1 MKFWVV
7 CGLLGM
13 LVLATRA
20 FADDPAPKPQG
31 EDTALDRFF
40 RGFLEQ
46 TFRAQPVVATQLG
59 EHKYD
64 DQLDDISPAAREAN
78 IARVRKALAD
88 LPKQVNREKL
98 SRDGRIDYDI
108 LAHHL
113 RREIWLDEHFHPFA
127 DDPRTYGTYLTDCV
141 YAILTQST
149 LPRETNLKNVIARM
163 EKIPS
168 VVEVAR
174 ITIGNPPRIKTETAI
189 RQAEGAINFYKTEIF
204 TLAGQPPGQGELAE
218 KASKIVQALDRHV
231 EFLKNTVLPRSTE
244 NWRIGPELFAQK
256 LDYELDA
263 GLSAAEVLAEA
274 EAEALRVESE
284 MAVVARV
291 LWSEMFPGKPVPTD
305 DPAGRRAMT
314 AAVLGQIA
322 LDHGTPE
329 SLVSDAR
336 ATVAEIKQFIA
347 ARDIL
352 TLPDPDRC
360 RILEMPEFKR
370 GVSVAYLESAPP
382 LDPQGASEYAISPPP
397 ADWDAA
403 KVESYLGEYN
413 RAMLKIL
420 TIHEAYPGHY
430 VQLEYANRCPSLIR
444 KVLSSGTFAE
454 GWAVYTERMMLDQG
468 FGGSDLRLRLQQM
481 KFYLRAVVNAIL
493 DHKMHAGSMT
503 DAQAMDLLVGRAF
516 QTEGEALGK
525 IVRSKLSSC
534 QLSTYFVGRVAF
546 HRLRQNVQKSQG
558 ETFSLGR
565 YHEAVLSHGT
575 LPVKFLPE
583 LLGQETK

>member
-1 MKFWVV
+1 MKILVA
-7 CGLLGM
+7 CSLLGV
-13 LVLATRA
+13 LVLATRSLA
-20 FADDPAPKPQG
+20 ADDAPRPRG
-31 EDTALDRFF
+31 EDAKLDRVF
-40 RGFLEQ
+40 RDFLEA
-46 TFRAQPVVATQLG
+46 TFRAQPVLATQLG

-64 DQLDDISPAAREAN
+64 DQLDDLSPAARAAN
-78 IARVRKALAD
+78 IERVRQTLAD
-88 LPKQVNREKL
+88 LPKTIDREEL
-98 SRDGRIDYDI
+98 SRDGQIDYDI
-108 LAHHL
+108 FRHSLE
-113 RREIWLDEHFHPFA
+113 REIWLDENFHPFV

-149 LPRETNLKNVIARM
+149 LPRDVNLKNVIARM

-174 ITIGNPPRIKTETAI
+174 TTIGNPPKIKTETAI
-189 RQAEGAINFYKTEIF
+189 RQTEGAINFYKTEIF
-204 TLAGQPPGQGELAE
+204 TLAGQQPGQGDLGDRA
-218 KASKIVQALDRHV
+218 AKIVQALDRHL
-231 EFLKNTVLPRSTE
+231 EFLKGEVLPRSTDD
-244 NWRIGPELFAQK
+244 WRIGPDLFAKK

-263 GLSAAEVLAEA
+263 GLSADEVLAEA
-274 EAEALRVESE
+274 EAEASRVETE
-284 MAVVARV
+284 MAVIARV
-291 LWSEMFPGKPVPTD
+291 LWSEMFPGKTVPVD
-305 DPAGRRAMT
+305 DPQGRRAMT

-322 LDHGTPE
+322 KDHGTPE

-336 ATVAEIKQFIA
+336 ATVADIKQFIA

-352 TLPDPDRC
+352 ALPDPDRC

-403 KVESYLGEYN
+403 RVESYLGEYN

-444 KVLSSGTFAE
+444 KVLASGTFAE

-468 FGGSDLRLRLQQM
+468 FGEGDLRLRLQQM

-493 DHKMHAGSMT
+493 DHKMHAASMT
-503 DAQAMDLLVGRAF
+503 DAEAMELLVGRAF

-525 IVRSKLSSC
+525 IIRSKLSSC

-546 HRLRQNVQKSQG
+546 HRLRQNVQKARG
-558 ETFSLGR
+558 EEFSLGR
-565 YHEAVLSHGT
+565 YHEDVLSHGT
-575 LPVKFLPE
+575 LPVKFLPD
-583 LLGQETK
+583 LVK